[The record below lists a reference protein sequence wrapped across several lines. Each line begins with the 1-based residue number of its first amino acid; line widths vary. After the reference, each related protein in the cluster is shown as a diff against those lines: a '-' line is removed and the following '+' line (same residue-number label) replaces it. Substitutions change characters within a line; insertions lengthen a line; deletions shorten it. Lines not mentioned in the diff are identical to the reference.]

1 MTPCPL
7 THGSTKPICVPSK
20 NQIAPNGSTSTQ
32 TISRDA
38 NARRRQNDL
47 LRNHPNFHLLGTLRR
62 SHVCRLPKPS
72 VASPCPKSVGGF
84 PMSSHFHECP
94 ICQKSILDAA
104 NLHYHMKFCSRKI
117 KIRRINSRDVGIEG
131 YSPHPHIRFLMV
143 KGRDNS
149 IRGPY
154 RNTILFPKGLF
165 LWRAV
170 A

>member
-1 MTPCPL
+1 MT
-7 THGSTKPICVPSK
+7 
-20 NQIAPNGSTSTQ
+20 
-32 TISRDA
+32 
-38 NARRRQNDL
+38 
-47 LRNHPNFHLLGTLRR
+47 
-62 SHVCRLPKPS
+62 SHS
-72 VASPCPKSVGGF
+72 
-84 PMSSHFHECP
+84 HECP

-131 YSPHPHIRFLMV
+131 YRRHPHIRFLMV

-154 RNTILFPKGLF
+154 RNTILFPTGLF
-165 LWRAV
+165 VWGAV